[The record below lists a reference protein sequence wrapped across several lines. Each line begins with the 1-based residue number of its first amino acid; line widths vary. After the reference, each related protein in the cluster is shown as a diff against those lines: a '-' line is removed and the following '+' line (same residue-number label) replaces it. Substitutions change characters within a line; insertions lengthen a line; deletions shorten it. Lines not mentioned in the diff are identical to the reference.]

1 MNKQDKENLRREQD
15 EVLFIRLNKAGR
27 DVAAW
32 SESKGFETGWGNL
45 PEKLMLIVTEVS
57 EAMEAFRDIKLEVV
71 ENNPLP
77 YQRDKPVDLV
87 HQPVSEIVNDKLVN
101 ELASELGDVI
111 IRVISLAHSLGFDLE
126 SAIRT
131 KHKFNLTRPPKH
143 GRQR

>member
-1 MNKQDKENLRREQD
+1 
-15 EVLFIRLNKAGR
+15 
-27 DVAAW
+27 
-32 SESKGFETGWGNL
+32 
-45 PEKLMLIVTEVS
+45 
-57 EAMEAFRDIKLEVV
+57 
-71 ENNPLP
+71 
-77 YQRDKPVDLV
+77 V

-126 SAIRT
+126 SAIRA